1 MTYFRPA
8 KPNVGET
15 LPFDSYRVGHV
26 TKDRRYRGDV
36 AAGYL
41 SKFPP
46 TRIAAVGGKRA
57 WQLEDCEILR
67 DSQRRSKEGRKG
79 REEGGGRS
87 KEGFVNRKIKH
98 EAATVVPRIRTD
110 DLVTDASE

>member
-1 MTYFRPA
+1 MTYFRAA

-26 TKDRRYRGDV
+26 TKDRHYRGDV
-36 AAGYL
+36 AGYL

-46 TRIAAVGGKRA
+46 TRIVAVGGKRA

-67 DSQRRSKEGRKG
+67 DSQRRSKKERGGRKKVA
-79 REEGGGRS
+79 GGRS
-87 KEGFVNRKIKH
+87 KV
-98 EAATVVPRIRTD
+98 
-110 DLVTDASE
+110 S

>member
-1 MTYFRPA
+1 MTYFRAA

-26 TKDRRYRGDV
+26 TKDRHYRGDV
-36 AAGYL
+36 AGYL

-46 TRIAAVGGKRA
+46 TRIVAVGGKRA

-67 DSQRRSKEGRKG
+67 DSQRRSKEERGGRKKVA
-79 REEGGGRS
+79 GGR
-87 KEGFVNRKIKH
+87 RK
-98 EAATVVPRIRTD
+98 V
-110 DLVTDASE
+110 S